1 MKHIIIRGKKLDPPQ
16 ALFTC
21 ERCGCFFETDEF
33 HIIERYEGGSVISTK
48 EYYLTSCPQCGR
60 DVERLE
66 YEDVIPPENK
76 KRKWRRFRY
85 EENNR
90 YGKTRDFP

>member
-33 HIIERYEGGSVISTK
+33 HIIERYGKIHIE

-60 DVERLE
+60 NVERPE
-66 YEDVIPPENK
+66 YEDTMPPEDK

>member
-1 MKHIIIRGKKLDPPQ
+1 MKNIIIRGKKLDPPQ
-16 ALFTC
+16 ELFTC
-21 ERCGCFFETDEF
+21 EHCGCFFETDEF
-33 HIIERYEGGSVISTK
+33 FITERYNKIYTK
-48 EYYLTSCPQCGR
+48 EYLSTSCPQCGR

-66 YEDVIPPENK
+66 FEDVVPSEDK

>member
-1 MKHIIIRGKKLDPPQ
+1 MKNIIIRGKKLDPPQ

-21 ERCGCFFETDEF
+21 EHCGCFFETDEF
-33 HIIERYEGGSVISTK
+33 FITERYDKIYTK
-48 EYYLTSCPQCGR
+48 EYLSTSCPQCGR

-66 YEDVIPPENK
+66 NENVVPPENK

-90 YGKTRDFP
+90 HGKTRDFP

>member
-21 ERCGCFFETDEF
+21 EHCGCFFETDEF
-33 HIIERYEGGSVISTK
+33 FIIEKYNTISTK
-48 EYYLTSCPQCGR
+48 EYYATSCPQCDR
-60 DVERLE
+60 NVERPE
-66 YEDVIPPENK
+66 YEDAVPPEDK

-85 EENNR
+85 EENNK
-90 YGKTRDFP
+90 YEKTRDFP

>member
-1 MKHIIIRGKKLDPPQ
+1 MKKIIIRGKKFDPPQ
-16 ALFTC
+16 ELFTC
-21 ERCGCFFETDEF
+21 ENCGCFFETDEF
-33 HIIERYEGGSVISTK
+33 SIIEKRNITYTK

-60 DVERLE
+60 DVERLKDE
-66 YEDVIPPENK
+66 EVAPPEDK